1 MNNIYRRYVKRVLGF
16 IIALTALI
24 CLSPLLVVVTIW
36 LHFANK
42 GAGAFFVQE
51 RPGYKGKI
59 FKIIKFKTMTDE
71 RNANGELLP
80 DGDRLTKV
88 GRFVRSTSIDELPQ
102 LINILKGEMAFV
114 GPRPLLIKY
123 LPLYTA
129 EQARRHDVRPGI
141 TGWAQCHGRNAISWS
156 EKFKLDVWYVDHC
169 NFKNDLLVFLITI
182 KKVFVREGITQS
194 NNATMDAFDGTN

>member
-1 MNNIYRRYVKRVLGF
+1 MNRIYRKYIKRVLGF
-16 IIALTALI
+16 LIALAALI
-24 CLSPLLVVVTIW
+24 CLSPLLLLVTVW
-36 LHFANK
+36 LYFANK
-42 GAGAFFVQE
+42 GAGAFFMQE

-59 FKIIKFKTMTDE
+59 FRIIKFKTMNDE
-71 RNANGELLP
+71 RDANGELLP

-102 LINILKGEMAFV
+102 LINILKGDMAFV

-123 LPLYTA
+123 LPLYSK

-169 NFKNDLLVFLITI
+169 SIKIDFLVFLITI
-182 KKVFVREGITQS
+182 KKVFVREGITQAD
-194 NNATMDAFDGTN
+194 NATMEAFDGTN